1 EPTGECRDRGMG
13 RAAQTTRHGADQGQ
27 RFLRCSRRGA
37 QAVIVVSL
45 TEPVLNLGGLG
56 IAALLRSQCEQSM
69 INDGAS
75 IIFHPTSAYHASH
88 NLYYVKY
95 TIWLRRRN
103 NSLRR
108 TYSVQLAFS
117 PTPLFHQ
124 LANVPR
130 QLPHA
135 LFAGVPGTHETCT
148 ADADEG
154 VEHPSSATQGF
165 QHHGWQFHEDAVGL
179 YRKHQLDFRNIVD

>member
-1 EPTGECRDRGMG
+1 DGIRDFHVTGV
-13 RAAQTTRHGADQGQ
+13 QTCALPIYQGQ

-88 NLYYVKY
+88 RSEE
-95 TIWLRRRN
+95 RRVGKECRA
-103 NSLRR
+103 RR
-108 TYSVQLAFS
+108 
-117 PTPLFHQ
+117 
-124 LANVPR
+124 
-130 QLPHA
+130 
-135 LFAGVPGTHETCT
+135 
-148 ADADEG
+148 
-154 VEHPSSATQGF
+154 AT
-165 QHHGWQFHEDAVGL
+165 
-179 YRKHQLDFRNIVD
+179 